1 MPSPK
6 QKTSSLPSSSKN
18 SSKLSAKSHNSL
30 KKTTKPKI
38 SKGTPKLD
46 KPKKPTEDTDAVQR
60 ILSEQLNNLLPSDDL
75 ASVTM
80 LVPALLE
87 EKFCAPLPPYRVLL
101 GYSNLEE
108 TPEHCQWAALCLY
121 PGITERRAIKAV
133 KLLVKKLPKS
143 ANPKGGRTAYSLDR
157 WMHEAFERCTNGG
170 GEYGSGDQW
179 ITHYLKHAYLRNLSE
194 WQRSPHA
201 QKTKPLV
208 SCPELEVLKP
218 GTTRKGAIICRAVA
232 GAFGGGSTF
241 IKREYRSWLETHQSR
256 KPKRYTTKKQDTRD

>member
-6 QKTSSLPSSSKN
+6 QKKTSTPSSPKAPSKQ
-18 SSKLSAKSHNSL
+18 STKSRKP

-38 SKGTPKLD
+38 SKATPKLD
-46 KPKKPTEDTDAVQR
+46 KPKKPTEDTDSVQR

-75 ASVTM
+75 ACVTM
-80 LVPALLE
+80 KVPALLE

-108 TPEHCQWAALCLY
+108 TPEHCRWAALCLY

-143 ANPKGGRTAYSLDR
+143 AKPKGGRTAYSPDL

-170 GEYGSGDQW
+170 GEHGPGDQW
-179 ITHYLKHAYLRNLSE
+179 ITHYLKHAYFRNLSE
-194 WQRSPHA
+194 WQRSPQA
-201 QKTKPLV
+201 QETKPLV

-218 GTTRKGAIICRAVA
+218 GTTQKGAIICRAVA
-232 GAFGGGSTF
+232 GAFTAQLTF
-241 IKREYRSWLETHQSR
+241 VKEQYRSWLETHQGR
-256 KPKRYTTKKQDTRD
+256 KPKRYTTKKLDTRD